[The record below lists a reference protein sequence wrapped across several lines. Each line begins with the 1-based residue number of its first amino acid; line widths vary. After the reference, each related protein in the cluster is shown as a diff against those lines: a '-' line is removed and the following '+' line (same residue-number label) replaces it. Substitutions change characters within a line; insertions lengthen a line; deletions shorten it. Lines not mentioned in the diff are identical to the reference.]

1 MKVKGL
7 LLTALAAM
15 IALSIPIVAL
25 AGSDATITITM
36 SGPSVAI
43 DIEVTPAEWQ
53 IEAVELNSS
62 YLKDFTLVNRGSVRV
77 DTTIMGTNAE
87 GNGYRWWL
95 STFPGN
101 NMYEIEY
108 DIEGFGGMGNVTTIP
123 TEFVQDLYKNQS
135 QHFSLT
141 VKTPTSG
148 GSPGAGESIQATVTI
163 HAVQGR

>member
-1 MKVKGL
+1 MKIKGPL
-7 LLTALAAM
+7 LIATAAV

-25 AGSDATITITM
+25 AGSNASITITM

-53 IEAVELNSS
+53 IEAVGLNSS

-87 GNGYRWWL
+87 GTGYRWEL
-95 STFPGN
+95 GTFPGYN
-101 NMYEIEY
+101 QYEIEY
-108 DIEGFGGMGNVTTIP
+108 DIEGFGGTGNVTTTP
-123 TEFVQDLYKNQS
+123 TSFVQDLNKNQS
-135 QHFSLT
+135 ERFSLT

-148 GSPGAGESIQATVTI
+148 SSPGAGESIQATVTI
-163 HAVQGR
+163 HAVQG

>member
-1 MKVKGL
+1 MKVKAL
-7 LLTALAAM
+7 LLTALAAL

-25 AGSDATITITM
+25 ADDDATITITM
-36 SGPSVAI
+36 SGPAVAI

-87 GNGYRWWL
+87 GAGYRWRL
-95 STFPGN
+95 GTYPGYN
-101 NMYEIEY
+101 QYEIEY
-108 DIEGFGGMGNVTTIP
+108 DIEGAGGMGNVTT
-123 TEFVQDLYKNQS
+123 TLTDFVQNLNRNQS
-135 QHFSLT
+135 ERFSLT

-148 GSPGAGESIQATVTI
+148 DSPGAGESIQATVTI
-163 HAVQGR
+163 HAVQG